1 MSTLDK
7 AFIQAFTKRPQDSP
21 SDHASAAPHIA
32 ATTAGHATA
41 DHIESGGLETVAV
54 TFADGVWRRVDRPA
68 PSNAISSPHIPIRKA
83 GRQPPTSNVQDAAV
97 RRDAYETTTGLHTCP
112 VLEEEAISPAT
123 FALTAAMESA
133 VRGWQTETQVV
144 ALRTEENTPSRPTAE
159 QEDQADAAAKR
170 ALANRW
176 SAPYFGVV
184 EMLADQ
190 TQSLSVAV
198 YEDWELPAPV
208 VEQEAPQTP
217 QEPPLPDP
225 CFQWTDAGYHDTG
238 FSLEMLTNMVIA
250 PEESAAPI
258 AASVASEAFV
268 TPPAEDIAQ
277 EEAVA
282 EKIVEGYVGDV
293 AVEDVAVEDVAV
305 EDVAVEDVAVEDV
318 QEDPKED
325 TVEAS
330 PPALV
335 ETAPPEETP
344 VVAEPAAPVA
354 EQQVVEHPIAA
365 EQIVEQQVTEE
376 SVVAE
381 QPKAEEIAPEQSA
394 ALVETAPPSPKV
406 FAPSWEVDQFKW
418 PAIVDKLI
426 GEEHEQLEQVAVRLL
441 EEARDGKNLLAVTG
455 GMRGEGR
462 TTLTLSLARLA
473 SQLGH
478 TVAIVDADFAHHE
491 IGPQLGLDI
500 PQGWECVVSEK
511 LRLEEVAVVSLSDR
525 LTAFPL
531 GSSAANTSLDG
542 ERVSVVLQ
550 QLAEAFDLVLVD
562 LGPVEASAQQGNESD
577 KAGLAARA
585 ILVQDARR
593 PNEAQLQD
601 IVRRL
606 DALGIEALGVVET
619 FRPAA

>member
-32 ATTAGHATA
+32 ATTADSATADHATA
-41 DHIESGGLETVAV
+41 DPATVDHVESGGLETVAV

-68 PSNAISSPHIPIRKA
+68 PSNAISSPHIPMRKA
-83 GRQPPTSNVQDAAV
+83 GRQPATPNDQDAAV
-97 RRDAYETTTGLHTCP
+97 RRDEYETTTGLHTCP

-144 ALRTEENTPSRPTAE
+144 ALRTEENTPSQPTAE
-159 QEDQADAAAKR
+159 QEAQADAAAKR
-170 ALANRW
+170 ALSNRW
-176 SAPYFGVV
+176 AAPYFGVV

-198 YEDWELPAPV
+198 YEDWELPAPMV
-208 VEQEAPQTP
+208 QQEAPQTP
-217 QEPPLPDP
+217 QAPPLPDP

-250 PEESAAPI
+250 PDESAAPI
-258 AASVASEAFV
+258 AASVVSEAFV

-282 EKIVEGYVGDV
+282 EKK
-293 AVEDVAVEDVAV
+293 VEDD
-305 EDVAVEDVAVEDV
+305 VEDV
-318 QEDPKED
+318 QEDHKDVEENHKKD

-335 ETAPPEETP
+335 ETAPPEKTP

-354 EQQVVEHPIAA
+354 EQQVVEQPIAA
-365 EQIVEQQVTEE
+365 EQIVEQQVAEE
-376 SVVAE
+376 PVVAPP
-381 QPKAEEIAPEQSA
+381 PKAEEIAPKQSA
-394 ALVETAPPSPKV
+394 AVMETAPPSPKV

-418 PAIVDKLI
+418 PAIVDQLI
-426 GEEHEQLEQVAVRLL
+426 GEEHEQLEQVAIRLL

-462 TTLTLSLARLA
+462 TTLALSLARLA

-562 LGPVEASAQQGNESD
+562 LGPVEASAQQANESD